1 MKKALKILGVVV
13 VLVGLAVAAA
23 GIYKFNYLSG
33 KVGYDVDGNP
43 ITLPEPTGKP
53 IVYQTNSGETIEVY
67 ALGNE
72 GVEVH
77 FMQSGDDYL
86 KAFTAYRTPSASG
99 VQYVSKDERFTF
111 WAKGDEATITSQ
123 DNHVVFNGSRL
134 DSAIHN

>member
-1 MKKALKILGVVV
+1 MKKAAKTITTVVIIAGFV
-13 VLVGLAVAAA
+13 IAAA

-53 IVYQTNSGETIEVY
+53 TVYQTNSGETIEVY

-77 FMQSGDDYL
+77 FMQSGNDYL
-86 KAFTAYRTPSASG
+86 KAFTAYRTPSATS

-111 WAKGDEATITSQ
+111 LAKGDEATITSQ
-123 DNHVVFNGSRL
+123 DNHVVFNGTRL
-134 DSAIHN
+134 DSATHN